1 VVRGL
6 AEAMGAEV
14 TARPSELGGLAM
26 DVDLPRATLPAEL
39 AGVTPAGAT
48 AASGATPTTA

>member
-39 AGVTPAGAT
+39 AGVTSGITSA
-48 AASGATPTTA
+48 GATPTTA